1 MKNHRVLFAP
11 SFKKTLAVEGTSILD
26 SAREAGVYIPSECNG
41 KGKCGRCRI
50 RLIDGAAGPFTQ
62 EESELIKGLEQ
73 QQGYRLAC
81 KTQVIGEVTVLVLEE
96 DILQSEAAKKVF
108 SKRSRRFDPAVK
120 SYFVDLSEEKE
131 ARRNY
136 VEKMVR
142 LLGVHYG
149 LKELSPDPTALQN
162 LAQIVQKGRQKI
174 TVFVWMAKEII
185 AARSGWD
192 ETCLGLAID
201 IGTTTVAV
209 YLCNLKNGEVITC
222 GTLTNPQ
229 VLYGADIMSRI
240 AYCVNH
246 PGVGVKKMQT
256 ELISSLNSLIARMAG
271 SNGFSSRQIMDITV
285 VGNTVMHHIFLGI
298 APDRLGLWPFTPS
311 VRGSV
316 NVKASKLGM
325 GINPSS
331 YVHVLP
337 VEAGFVGADNV
348 GVLLSEEP
356 YNQDEL
362 SLIIDLGTNGE
373 IVLGNRETLLSC
385 SCATGPAFE
394 GAHISCGMRAIVGA
408 VERVRIDQADLEVDY
423 KVVGRVGWASEHQPG
438 ALLPAGICGSGII
451 DTLAQLFKTGVIKG
465 NGAFSKDL
473 NHSRLRRGSSGVME
487 FVLVR
492 NQETATGQDIV
503 LTQKDIRQIQL
514 AKAALFG
521 GCKVLLNHLKKDS
534 VNRMQIAGAFGLNI
548 DKENALA
555 IGLFPWCDPKNIT
568 LVGNAAGH
576 GAYLALLDREKREEA
591 DQIAIRVTHVELAMD
606 DAFQREF
613 MNALSLPY
621 KSTGGQ
627 S

>member
-1 MKNHRVLFAP
+1 
-11 SFKKTLAVEGTSILD
+11 
-26 SAREAGVYIPSECNG
+26 
-41 KGKCGRCRI
+41 
-50 RLIDGAAGPFTQ
+50 
-62 EESELIKGLEQ
+62 
-73 QQGYRLAC
+73 
-81 KTQVIGEVTVLVLEE
+81 
-96 DILQSEAAKKVF
+96 
-108 SKRSRRFDPAVK
+108 
-120 SYFVDLSEEKE
+120 
-131 ARRNY
+131 
-136 VEKMVR
+136 
-142 LLGVHYG
+142 
-149 LKELSPDPTALQN
+149 
-162 LAQIVQKGRQKI
+162 
-174 TVFVWMAKEII
+174 
-185 AARSGWD
+185 
-192 ETCLGLAID
+192 
-201 IGTTTVAV
+201 
-209 YLCNLKNGEVITC
+209 
-222 GTLTNPQ
+222 
-229 VLYGADIMSRI
+229 
-240 AYCVNH
+240 
-246 PGVGVKKMQT
+246 
-256 ELISSLNSLIARMAG
+256 
-271 SNGFSSRQIMDITV
+271 
-285 VGNTVMHHIFLGI
+285 
-298 APDRLGLWPFTPS
+298 
-311 VRGSV
+311 
-316 NVKASKLGM
+316 
-325 GINPSS
+325 
-331 YVHVLP
+331 
-337 VEAGFVGADNV
+337 
-348 GVLLSEEP
+348 
-356 YNQDEL
+356 
-362 SLIIDLGTNGE
+362 LGTNGE

-408 VERVRIDQADLEVDY
+408 VERVRIDQADLEIDY

-438 ALLPAGICGSGII
+438 ALQPAGICGSGII

-521 GCKVLLNHLKKDS
+521 GCKVLLNHLEKDS
-534 VNRMQIAGAFGLNI
+534 VNRMQVAGAFGLNI

-576 GAYLALLDREKREEA
+576 GAYLALLDRKKREEA

>member
-1 MKNHRVLFAP
+1 MKNHRVIFAP
-11 SFKKTLAVEGTSILD
+11 SFKKILAEEGKSILD

-41 KGKCGRCRI
+41 KGKCGQCRI
-50 RLIDGAAGPFTQ
+50 RLIEGEAGPFTQ
-62 EESELIKGLEQ
+62 EEAEFIKDLDR

-81 KTQVIGEVTVLVLEE
+81 KTQVVGEVTILVPEE
-96 DILQSEAAKKVF
+96 DILQSEAAQKVF
-108 SKRSRRFDPAVK
+108 SKRSRRLCPAVK
-120 SYFVDLSEEKE
+120 SYFVDLKEEKDS
-131 ARRNY
+131 RWNY
-136 VEKMVR
+136 FEKIVR
-142 LLGVHYG
+142 LLDVHYE
-149 LKELSPDPTALQN
+149 LKDLIPDATVLQD
-162 LAQIVQKGRQKI
+162 LARIVQEGRQKI
-174 TVFVWMAKEII
+174 TVFVWMDKEII

-222 GTLTNPQ
+222 GSVTNPQ

-246 PGVGVKKMQT
+246 PGVGVKKMQA
-256 ELISSLNSLIARMAG
+256 ELIDSLNTLIARMAE

-298 APDRLGLWPFTPS
+298 SPDRLGLWPFTPS
-311 VRGSV
+311 VKGSV
-316 NVKASKLGM
+316 QVKACKLGM
-325 GINPSS
+325 DINPFS
-331 YVHVLP
+331 YIHVLP

-394 GAHISCGMRAIVGA
+394 GAHISCGMRAIIGA
-408 VERVRIDQADLEVDY
+408 MERVHIDPADLEVDF
-423 KVVGRVGWASEHQPG
+423 KVVGRVGWASEHQPS
-438 ALLPAGICGSGII
+438 ALRPAGICGSGII
-451 DTLAQLFKTGVIKG
+451 DTLAQLFKTGVIKED
-465 NGAFSKDL
+465 GAFSRDL

-514 AKAALFG
+514 AKAALYG
-521 GCKVLLNHLKKDS
+521 GCKVLLNHLGKDS
-534 VNRMQIAGAFGLNI
+534 VNRMQVAGAFGLNI
-548 DKENALA
+548 DKENALV
-555 IGLFPWCDPKNIT
+555 IGLFPWCDPENIT

-576 GAYLALLDREKREEA
+576 GAYLALLDREKRKEA
-591 DQIAIRVTHVELAMD
+591 DQIAGKVTHVELAMEET
-606 DAFQREF
+606 FQSEF
-613 MNALSLPY
+613 MNALSFPN